1 MLRKILLLLSLSLL
15 LMLISKGQVTKVNL
29 LDSLI
34 KAKQE
39 INQLKKDKAD
49 WEKEIKQLK
58 DLLAV
63 HDINDSLRIEIALLR
78 QKITADED
86 NCFNATKRIKELEEI
101 NKKLKKKWWL
111 EAASSVV
118 ILATAVYL
126 TFK

>member
-1 MLRKILLLLSLSLL
+1 MLRKIILPLSLL
-15 LMLISKGQVTKVNL
+15 MMAAIAQGQVTKVNL

-34 KAKQE
+34 KAKVE

-49 WEKEIKQLK
+49 WEKEIKHLK

-78 QKITADED
+78 QRITKDED
-86 NCFNATKRIKELEEI
+86 NCFQATKRIKELEEF
-101 NKKLKKKWWL
+101 NKKLKKKWIL

-118 ILATAVYL
+118 VLATALYL
-126 TFK
+126 TLK